1 MLSVLEVQLLVK
13 TFRRFLTVL
22 QMSDLSF
29 SEKSFISELTKFRL
43 IHISCQSY
51 PI

>member
-13 TFRRFLTVL
+13 TFRRFLTVWK
-22 QMSDLSF
+22 MSDLSF
-29 SEKSFISELTKFRL
+29 SERGFISELTNFGL